1 VIDAA
6 RMSDPARAVT
16 FDFGQTLGE
25 LDAAMLARRLRERGV
40 EVAVDRLEDAT
51 PAAWSAYNRGVREGL
66 GGHPWRLLMD
76 TLLATAGVTEGRA
89 AHVEWLWTEQPKVNL
104 WRRPIA
110 GMIELV
116 RDLRAAGV
124 PVGVVSNSEGRLAQ
138 LIDEMGWTAD
148 LPIVADSGVLGIEK
162 PSPEIFHWTAARLG
176 VEASACV
183 HVGDAWAADF
193 VGALDAG
200 MRAVLF
206 RGAASRIEGDPRLG
220 DPRAAECDDA
230 MTLRA
235 ILRAWSLPV

>member
-1 VIDAA
+1 MND
-6 RMSDPARAVT
+6 RARAVT
-16 FDFGQTLGE
+16 FDFGQTLAE
-25 LDAAMLARRLRERGV
+25 MDAAMLSRRLRERGV
-40 EVAVDRLEDAT
+40 EVAVERLEAAT
-51 PAAWSAYNRGVREGL
+51 PSAWSAYNKGVRAGL

-76 TLLATAGVTEGRA
+76 TLLAGAGVEEGRA

-124 PVGVVSNSEGRLAQ
+124 PVGVVSNSEGGLSV
-138 LIDEMGWTAD
+138 LVDEMGWTDD
-148 LPIVADSGVLGIEK
+148 LPVVADSG
-162 PSPEIFHWTAARLG
+162 RLG
-176 VEASACV
+176 VEKPSAEIFRWTVERMGVALEDCV
-183 HVGDAWAADF
+183 HVGDAWAADY

-206 RGAASRIEGDPRLG
+206 RGRASLVEGDAHLSNPRG
-220 DPRAAECDDA
+220 AACEDA
-230 MTLRA
+230 EALRA